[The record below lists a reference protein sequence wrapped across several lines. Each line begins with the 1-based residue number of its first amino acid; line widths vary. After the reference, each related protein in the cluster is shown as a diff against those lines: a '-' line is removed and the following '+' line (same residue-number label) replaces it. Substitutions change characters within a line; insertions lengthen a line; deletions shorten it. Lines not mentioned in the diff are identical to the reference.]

1 MTYLNLSHIPVG
13 SSAQVQKLH
22 AKGSIRR
29 RLLDM
34 GLTKGATVSCLYQS
48 PFGDPRAYL
57 IRGAVVALR
66 FEEASRIE
74 VTQNNL

>member
-1 MTYLNLSHIPVG
+1 MTYLNLPCVPIGTYVR
-13 SSAQVQKLH
+13 VRKLH

-34 GLTKGATVSCLYQS
+34 GLTKGAKIICLYQS

-57 IRGAVVALR
+57 IRGAVIALR
-66 FEEASRIE
+66 FEEAMQVE
-74 VTQNNL
+74 VTYADI